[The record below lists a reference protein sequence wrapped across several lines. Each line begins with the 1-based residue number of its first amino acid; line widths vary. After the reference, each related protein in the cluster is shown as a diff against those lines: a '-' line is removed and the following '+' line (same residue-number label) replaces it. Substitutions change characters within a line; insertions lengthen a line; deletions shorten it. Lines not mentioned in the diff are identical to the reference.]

1 MSPWIII
8 VILGGCAI
16 VYALI
21 QPKKNKNEVPEQKIV
36 QEMEATLEHYMAEIE
51 SDNDSLIQRVAEM
64 KGEAAAADQRMQA
77 QLDELEKRLKG
88 LEETRVE
95 AVKEVSVRN
104 TISEVRDG
112 ETKETGAGES
122 DTVFQHSLAAAEQP
136 KMDDIAEPQRE
147 TIKARYAELFRL
159 HGEGKSMDAI
169 AKHTGIQR
177 GEVQLILQLAEREES

>member
-21 QPKKNKNEVPEQKIV
+21 QPKKNKKEVPEQKLV

-51 SDNDSLIQRVAEM
+51 SDNDTLIQRVAEM
-64 KGEAAAADQRMQA
+64 KGEAAAADQRIQA

-88 LEETRVE
+88 LEESRVE
-95 AVKEVSVRN
+95 AVNEVSVRD
-104 TISEVRDG
+104 TISEVPGG
-112 ETKETGAGES
+112 ETKETA
-122 DTVFQHSLAAAEQP
+122 VQHSLAAAEQP
-136 KMDDIAEPQRE
+136 KIDEMAEPRRE
-147 TIKARYAELFRL
+147 TIKTRYAELFRL

-169 AKHTGIQR
+169 AKQTGIQR